1 MFEQV
6 EKSNK
11 TYVAEFILSGL
22 STNPKLH
29 LPLFLLCLLVYI
41 ITLLGNSTI
50 IALIVLTPA
59 LQTPMY
65 FFLINMSL
73 IDILYS
79 STITPNTLSTIM
91 SEDKTISFTACATQ
105 MFFFIDLA
113 STEAML
119 LAVMAFDRYVAIC
132 QPLNYTILVS
142 HKRCV
147 QLICTAYAAGFINSL
162 THTYFAFRVP
172 LFCSRNINHFYC
184 DIIPILKLSCQ
195 DTFINE
201 LFLFSIAGSIE
212 VGSLLCI
219 LVSYTCI
226 LFALFKIRST
236 NGKHKSFSTCAS
248 HFTCVALFYC
258 PVLYTYLR
266 PPSSYAMDEDWLVSV
281 FYTFIIPMLNP
292 IIYSLR
298 NKDVKGAIKKAK
310 KIQWF

>member
-11 TYVAEFILSGL
+11 TYVTEFILSGL
-22 STNPKLH
+22 TTNPKLH

-50 IALIVLTPA
+50 IALIILTPA
-59 LQTPMY
+59 LQIPMY
-65 FFLINMSL
+65 LFLINLSL
-73 IDILYS
+73 VDILYS
-79 STITPNTLSTIM
+79 SSITPNSLVNMM

-105 MFFFIDLA
+105 MFFFIDLG
-113 STEAML
+113 STEGMI
-119 LAVMAFDRYVAIC
+119 LAIMAYDRYVAIC
-132 QPLNYTILVS
+132 QPLRYPVLVS
-142 HKRCV
+142 RNKCW
-147 QLICTAYAAGFINSL
+147 QLMCTVYAAGFINSL

-195 DTFINE
+195 DTFLNE
-201 LFLFSIAGSIE
+201 LFLFSIAGFIE

-219 LVSYTCI
+219 LISYSCI
-226 LFALFKIRST
+226 LFALYKIRST
-236 NGKHKSFSTCAS
+236 RSRHKSFSTCAS

-258 PVLYTYLR
+258 PILFSYLR
-266 PPSSYAMDEDWLVSV
+266 PTSSYSMDEDWVVSV
-281 FYTFIIPMLNP
+281 FYTIIIPMLNP

-298 NKDVKGAIKKAK
+298 NNDVKGAIQKLSCL
-310 KIQWF
+310 